1 MVEELEGVIVSCFII
16 LFSRS
21 NINDNEK
28 WKKFNKQISGR
39 WKLAGT
45 AGITQDDSSIEPA
58 TTLVAFSMQ
67 NISLEWVEVMIRR
80 TCRLRS
86 KKKSWQSV
94 SEKVW
99 QIIFPLSTGCS
110 GHWEKDT
117 SVACEGQLGVDVR
130 NWKTASLSSQDG
142 NFYFSQETILM
153 DALLISLL
161 SALLLALLSRR

>member
-1 MVEELEGVIVSCFII
+1 MVEELEGVIVSCFVI

-28 WKKFNKQISGR
+28 WKKFNKQKSGR

-80 TCRLRS
+80 TCQLRR
-86 KKKSWQSV
+86 KKKV
-94 SEKVW
+94 LT
-99 QIIFPLSTGCS
+99 IFL
-110 GHWEKDT
+110 
-117 SVACEGQLGVDVR
+117 
-130 NWKTASLSSQDG
+130 
-142 NFYFSQETILM
+142 
-153 DALLISLL
+153 
-161 SALLLALLSRR
+161 